1 MAEFLNEDCAY
12 YQYINTLS
20 KKNEHLMP
28 TMVEFQRDLIGE
40 HANVREIGVIWQ
52 NKDMGGHK
60 YVSFKY
66 IVSQTYKPLNRF

>member
-1 MAEFLNEDCAY
+1 
-12 YQYINTLS
+12 
-20 KKNEHLMP
+20 MP